1 MTTPKRD
8 IEAGVT
14 EGSKTLKVPVGYI
27 VVDDEA
33 NYADS
38 KRGDIEALA
47 RNIEAIGVKEPVTC
61 RRNAEGQLVLKD
73 GFRRYRAVCLVN
85 SWGRVKIERIPVI
98 VEERKGNDFDEK
110 VLRYASNI
118 HEQASPLA
126 RAKMFQ
132 SLIDVGGA
140 TLEEAST
147 RTGEKPETIKRLM
160 LLLNAAPAVQR
171 AVEKGEV
178 SATAAAALVKKSKG
192 DEGAQTAALEVV
204 RKASVGGKVTVRGV
218 TAAGRERKVR
228 STTRPVRDL
237 IDALAAI
244 EAHGKENQLSDK
256 LAERDKG
263 RREALEWA
271 LDKNKPS
278 PW

>member
-14 EGSKTLKVPVGYI
+14 EGSKILKVPLGYI
-27 VVDDEA
+27 VVNDEA

-38 KRGDIEALA
+38 KRGDIEVLA
-47 RNIEAIGVKEPVTC
+47 RSIEAVGVKEPLTC
-61 RRNAEGQLVLKD
+61 RRNKEGQLVLED
-73 GFRRYRAVCLVN
+73 GFRRYRAACLVN
-85 SWGRVKIERIPVI
+85 EWGRVKIERVPVI
-98 VEERKGNDFDEK
+98 VEDKKGNEFDEK

-118 HEQASPLA
+118 HEQATPMSK
-126 RAKMFQ
+126 AKLFQ

-140 TLEEAST
+140 TVEEASA

-160 LLLNAAPAVQR
+160 LLLNAAPSVQK

-192 DEGAQTAALEVV
+192 DEGAQVAALEVV
-204 RKASVGGKVTVRGV
+204 KKASVGGKVTSRGV
-218 TAAGRERKVR
+218 TAATRERKPR
-228 STTRPVRDL
+228 STTRPVRDI
-237 IDALAAI
+237 IDAIAAI
-244 EAHGKENQLSDK
+244 DLHGKENTLAPK
-256 LAERDKG
+256 LAENDK
-263 RREALEWA
+263 RWREALQWT
-271 LDKNKPS
+271 LDKNMKA